1 MLTGQDQEGQDEGGD
16 YEQDKPVAAG
26 GLGIGKPPYDR
37 FEEVGAQ
44 FAQVGEGVLILV
56 GTKLFRHIV
65 AKGAKLVRFSYAGDA

>member
-1 MLTGQDQEGQDEGGD
+1 MLAGQNKNRQDQGGYD
-16 YEQDKPVAAG
+16 EQDKPVAAG

-44 FAQVGEGVLILV
+44 LAQVGEGVLIPV

-65 AKGAKLVRFSYAGDA
+65 ALGAKLVRFSYAGDA